1 MRFIR
6 LIGILPVTAA
16 LLACG
21 GGGGGNGGGGPGPP
35 TGPSQPGLSAT
46 VTLGASSFNPA
57 NVPLLATGTVTFTNN
72 SGIVHNVTFAPT
84 TGAPANIAD
93 HASGSNQ
100 RTFNTVGV
108 FEFECTLHAFMTG
121 QVVVQ

>member
-1 MRFIR
+1 MRFMR
-6 LIGILPVTAA
+6 SIGVFTAFAA

-21 GGGGGNGGGGPGPP
+21 GGGGGNGGGGPNPP
-35 TGPSQPGLSAT
+35 TGPSQPSLSAT
-46 VTLGASSFNPA
+46 VTLGAASFNPA
-57 NVPLLATGTVTFTNN
+57 SVPLLVTGTVTFTNN
-72 SGIVHNVTFAPT
+72 SGIVHNVTFAPA

-100 RTFNTVGV
+100 RTFNTTGT
-108 FEFECTLHAFMTG
+108 FDFECTLHANMNG